1 MLALPAASL
10 PAQSAPSVVGTWR
23 LVSYGRTDSTG
34 HFVPAWDE
42 HPAGRITYTAD
53 GHMAA
58 QLYDTRRP
66 SLGNNIATADT
77 AAVRAA
83 LAGLVTY
90 FGRYTIDAANHL
102 VRHHVEGASRP
113 EWVGGTLVRSYR
125 FLTPDRLELTV
136 VTDYKGNRPTGS
148 PGVLVWE
155 RIGR

>member
-1 MLALPAASL
+1 
-10 PAQSAPSVVGTWR
+10 
-23 LVSYGRTDSTG
+23 
-34 HFVPAWDE
+34 
-42 HPAGRITYTAD
+42 
-53 GHMAA
+53 MAA
-58 QLYDTRRP
+58 QLYDRRRP

-136 VTDYKGNRPTGS
+136 VTDYQGNRPAGT